1 MRFTVKGIGWV
12 TPLGIGSGR
21 PGETLQF
28 GSGRPWDRQSGS
40 PNAMNRVWEPYPDWL
55 SRNEPIR
62 RSALPGALKSSHFL
76 EEPHPRFGR
85 FDSYAKAGF
94 GAIALALRSA
104 HLDRW
109 TQKRAIG
116 LVVGTRLGCL
126 EADRAYFQTAAFQGG
141 TLASPNLFAY
151 TLPSTM
157 LGEASIQFGLTGA
170 SFVVDDSDGYLAG
183 IHAALD
189 LLRWG
194 LCETAV
200 GGWFDVNARVVNER
214 EEGPCGAVFFVLAKG
229 SEAAPWQW
237 DGREL
242 RQGTQRI
249 TDLAG
254 VARGVLEM
262 PREPEGDDS
271 ER

>member
-1 MRFTVKGIGWV
+1 MRFTVNGIGWV

-21 PGETLQF
+21 PAEVLQL
-28 GSGRPWDRQSGS
+28 GPGR
-40 PNAMNRVWEPYPDWL
+40 
-55 SRNEPIR
+55 
-62 RSALPGALKSSHFL
+62 LPALKSSQFL
-76 EEPHPRFGR
+76 ETPHPRFGR

-104 HLDRW
+104 RLDHW
-109 TQKRAIG
+109 TQKRTVG

-126 EADRAYFQTAAFQGG
+126 EADEEYFQTAAFQGG
-141 TLASPNLFAY
+141 ALASPNLFAY

-170 SFVVDDSDGYLAG
+170 SFVVDDSDGHLAG

-189 LLRWG
+189 LMRWS
-194 LCETAV
+194 LCETVV
-200 GGWFDVNARVVNER
+200 GGWCDVNARIVSAR
-214 EEGPCGAVFFVLAKG
+214 EAGPCGAVFLVLAQG
-229 SEAAPWQW
+229 SEASPWQW

-242 RQGTQRI
+242 LQGTQRVAH
-249 TDLAG
+249 LAG
-254 VARGVLEM
+254 LARRVLEM
-262 PREPEGDDS
+262 PRERDGDDS

>member
-12 TPLGIGSGR
+12 TPLGLGSGR
-21 PGETLQF
+21 SGETLQL
-28 GSGRPWDRQSGS
+28 GPGR
-40 PNAMNRVWEPYPDWL
+40 
-55 SRNEPIR
+55 
-62 RSALPGALKSSHFL
+62 LPVLKSSQFL
-76 EEPHPRFGR
+76 EAPHSRFGR

-104 HLDRW
+104 RLDHW

-126 EADRAYFQTAAFQGG
+126 EADEAYFQTAAFQGG

-170 SFVVDDSDGYLAG
+170 SLVVDDSDGHLAG

-189 LLRWG
+189 LMRWG
-194 LCETAV
+194 LCEIVV
-200 GGWFDVNARVVNER
+200 GGWCDVNSEVLIASEK
-214 EEGPCGAVFFVLAKG
+214 GPCGAVFFVLARG
-229 SEAAPWQW
+229 SEAAPWEW

-242 RQGTQRI
+242 RHGAQRVA
-249 TDLAG
+249 DLAG
-254 VARGVLEM
+254 LARTIPEM
-262 PREPEGDDS
+262 PREQDEDDS
-271 ER
+271 KR

>member
-12 TPLGIGSGR
+12 TPFGLGSGR
-21 PGETLQF
+21 PGETVQL
-28 GSGRPWDRQSGS
+28 GSGRPGAPS
-40 PNAMNRVWEPYPDWL
+40 A
-55 SRNEPIR
+55 R
-62 RSALPGALKSSHFL
+62 RAAARPAFGVEGLKSSQFL
-76 EEPHPRFGR
+76 EAPHPRFGR

-104 HLDRW
+104 RLDRW

-126 EADRAYFQTAAFQGG
+126 EADRAYFQTVAFQGG

-170 SFVVDDSDGYLAG
+170 SFVVDDSDGHLAG

-194 LCETAV
+194 LCEMVV
-200 GGWFDVNARVVNER
+200 GGWCDVNTGVADES
-214 EEGPCGAVFFVLAKG
+214 EGAPNAELCVGDPDEQPCGAVFLVLAKG
-229 SEAAPWQW
+229 SEAVPWQW

-242 RQGTQRI
+242 LRGMQRVI
-249 TDLAG
+249 DLAG
-254 VARGVLEM
+254 LARRVLEM
-262 PREPEGDDS
+262 PREREGDDT

>member
-12 TPLGIGSGR
+12 TPLGIGSGQR
-21 PGETLQF
+21 GEALHLGPG
-28 GSGRPWDRQSGS
+28 R
-40 PNAMNRVWEPYPDWL
+40 
-55 SRNEPIR
+55 
-62 RSALPGALKSSHFL
+62 LPVLKSSQFL
-76 EEPHPRFGR
+76 DAPHPRFGR

-94 GAIALALRSA
+94 GAIALALYSA
-104 HLDRW
+104 RLDHW

-126 EADRAYFQTAAFQGG
+126 EADEAYFKTAAFQGG

-170 SFVVDDSDGYLAG
+170 SFVVDDSDGHLAG

-189 LLRWG
+189 LMRWG
-194 LCETAV
+194 LCETVV
-200 GGWFDVNARVVNER
+200 GGWCDVNAKLDSVS
-214 EEGPCGAVFFVLAKG
+214 EEGPCGAVFFVLVKS
-229 SEAAPWQW
+229 SETAPWQW

-242 RQGTQRI
+242 MHGAQRI

-254 VARGVLEM
+254 LARRVLEM
-262 PREPEGDDS
+262 PKEQDEGDF

>member
-1 MRFTVKGIGWV
+1 MRFAVKGIGWV
-12 TPLGIGSGR
+12 TPLGIGNGR
-21 PGETLQF
+21 PGEALQL
-28 GSGRPWDRQSGS
+28 GPGC
-40 PNAMNRVWEPYPDWL
+40 
-55 SRNEPIR
+55 
-62 RSALPGALKSSHFL
+62 LPALKSSQFL
-76 EEPHPRFGR
+76 EAPHPRFGR

-104 HLDRW
+104 RLDHW
-109 TQKRAIG
+109 THKRPIG

-151 TLPSTM
+151 TLPGTM

-170 SFVVDDSDGYLAG
+170 SFVVDDSDGHLAG
-183 IHAALD
+183 IDAALD

-194 LCETAV
+194 FCETVV
-200 GGWFDVNARVVNER
+200 GGWCDVGAKIVNES
-214 EEGPCGAVFFVLAKG
+214 EEATCGAVFFVLAKG
-229 SEAAPWQW
+229 REATPWQW

-242 RQGTQRI
+242 RQGTQQI

-254 VARGVLEM
+254 LTRRVLAM
-262 PREPEGDDS
+262 PRKREGNDS